1 MVAQDEDVA
10 ITEIGE
16 EACSFLGLS
25 AGAFVVVIS
34 DVADHLQGMLVE
46 RQ

>member
-1 MVAQDEDVA
+1 VVAQDQDVA
-10 ITEIGE
+10 IAEIGE
-16 EACSFLGLS
+16 EADALLGVSCRAL
-25 AGAFVVVIS
+25 VVMIR